1 MRIFFVLMSAIALSP
16 TLMIGNSPS
25 ASAGQLG
32 GSATSSSSATE
43 PLFESFTINF
53 DDFAAG
59 TYIVGD
65 EWADYGVNIS
75 VDSNRN
81 LKGDKQASLPLRLFD
96 SNCRSQGSSDK
107 SLPKCSGGD
116 HDLATGD
123 AFGTEAQGNV
133 LIIQEDNSKR
143 KDRSNLGNPDDDARG
158 GTITFHFEQAIKDL
172 KLGFLDFDDRDRGEG
187 FIRFYAGA
195 DDTEAAMTFNLSSVE
210 ALVNPGFTGDN
221 SLRIFASL
229 DMAIQRLAKMR
240 SELSPVKSG
249 FTSASTLLRLNV
261 IAASVSSAPA

>member
-16 TLMIGNSPS
+16 TLVMANSPS

-32 GSATSSSSATE
+32 GSATSSASVTE
-43 PLFESFTINF
+43 PLFESFMIDF

-65 EWADYGVNIS
+65 EWAQYGVNIS

-81 LKGDKQASLPLRLFD
+81 LKGDKQASRPLRLFD
-96 SNCRSQGSSDK
+96 SNCSTQGSNQ
-107 SLPKCSGGD
+107 CSGGD
-116 HDLATGD
+116 DDLATGD
-123 AFGTEAQGNV
+123 AFGTEEQGNV

-143 KDRSNLGNPDDDARG
+143 QDRSNLGNPDDDARG

-187 FIRFYAGA
+187 FIRFYTGI

-229 DMAIQRLAKMR
+229 DMAIQRL
-240 SELSPVKSG
+240 EVEYPGSG
-249 FTSASTLLRLNV
+249 AITHLEYSQ
-261 IAASVSSAPA
+261 IAPGGSRNWGDSKDSHLF